1 MSRQKLLRFAPLL
14 FLTPLLAIAQ
24 ECRMSK
30 TNCALIS
37 EKYPF
42 VFIAVTAEVHSQS
55 QTVGEGRLVTPDD
68 SKTQNDGSHERRA
81 TIGYDCGTPLFPMT
95 KFPARLEKPHVLK
108 ISVRQLGSDKHHEV
122 TCKF

>member
-1 MSRQKLLRFAPLL
+1 MKRFCLL
-14 FLTPLLAIAQ
+14 FLLAPVFGFGQ
-24 ECRMSK
+24 CQMSK

-42 VFIAVTAEVHSQS
+42 VFIAVTAEVHSQT

-68 SKTQNDGSHERRA
+68 SKMQNDGSHERRA
-81 TIGYDCGTPLFPMT
+81 TIGYDCGTPLFPMS
-95 KFPARLEKPHVLK
+95 KFAARLEKPHVLK